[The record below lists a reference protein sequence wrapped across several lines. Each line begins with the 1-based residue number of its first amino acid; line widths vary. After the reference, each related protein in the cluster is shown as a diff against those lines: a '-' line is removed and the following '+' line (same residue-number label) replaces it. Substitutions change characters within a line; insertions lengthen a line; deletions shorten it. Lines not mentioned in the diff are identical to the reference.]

1 MALPLWSPDLMWR
14 IMNTNTATRIM
25 AMKAAY
31 IILKILFP
39 MMFSVFV
46 GVNIGIFSYFV
57 TIGYFGS

>member
-1 MALPLWSPDLMWR
+1 MWR
-14 IMNTNTATRIM
+14 IMNTNTAIRII
-25 AMKAAY
+25 AMKAVY

-46 GVNIGIFSYFV
+46 GVNIGIFSDFV

>member
-1 MALPLWSPDLMWR
+1 MWR
-14 IMNTNTATRIM
+14 IMNTNTAIRII
-25 AMKAAY
+25 AMKAVY